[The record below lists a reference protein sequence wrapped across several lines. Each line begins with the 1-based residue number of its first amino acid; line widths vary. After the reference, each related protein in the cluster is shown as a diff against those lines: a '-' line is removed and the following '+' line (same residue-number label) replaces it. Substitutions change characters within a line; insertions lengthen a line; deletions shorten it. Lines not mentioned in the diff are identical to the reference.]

1 MSRVRRCF
9 SGRRSAHERTQ
20 LPQVSTA
27 RAGHGIAPVPVA
39 PVAIDVEH
47 REVPGDVAEV
57 VRVTHADIGA
67 RRRGG
72 SKPWCEGMR
81 VAPLRRCFSLLRRT
95 TGAK

>member
-1 MSRVRRCF
+1 MNGVRRCF
-9 SGRRSAHERTQ
+9 SGYRSAHEWTQ
-20 LPQVSTA
+20 LPQASTA
-27 RAGHGIAPVPVA
+27 RAGHGIAPLPVA

-57 VRVTHADIGA
+57 VRVTHADIEA

-81 VAPLRRCFSLLRRT
+81 LAPLRRGFYFGGSRV
-95 TGAK
+95 